1 MGELPED
8 NEHDVPHDTMI
19 GFRSMGGT
27 LAALFHVDVVAR
39 LAPQTSIGAIVEIDM
54 YCTRGV

>member
-39 LAPQTSIGAIVEIDM
+39 LAPQTSIGAIVE
-54 YCTRGV
+54 